1 MEHEK
6 EGVAGYGETAATE
19 VKGTFVPSAAQ

>member
-6 EGVAGYGETAATE
+6 EGVAGYGADAATA
-19 VKGTFVPSAAQ
+19 VKGTFTLSAAQ